1 MAALQVAM
9 TLDPVKFL
17 QLGLVHAKLC
27 ARISSQ
33 LTIVNSE
40 ASKDDIKR
48 IIDELI
54 VFRRVHEKSGI
65 GNFNHLAWVEELSWK
80 LSEESRKA
88 SDLYL

>member
-1 MAALQVAM
+1 M

-17 QLGLVHAKLC
+17 QLGLVYAKLC

-54 VFRRVHEKSGI
+54 VFRRVHENAGI
-65 GNFNHLAWVEELSWK
+65 GNFKPPAWVEELSWK

-88 SDLYL
+88 SDLYP